1 MLDKFALNKSTGKCG
16 KHFKY
21 FKTVV
26 INLHFF
32 YSLKIIL
39 QARWFGTERDKTAQ
53 SIHYPY

>member
-32 YSLKIIL
+32 YSLNYSAGKM
-39 QARWFGTERDKTAQ
+39 AWN
-53 SIHYPY
+53 